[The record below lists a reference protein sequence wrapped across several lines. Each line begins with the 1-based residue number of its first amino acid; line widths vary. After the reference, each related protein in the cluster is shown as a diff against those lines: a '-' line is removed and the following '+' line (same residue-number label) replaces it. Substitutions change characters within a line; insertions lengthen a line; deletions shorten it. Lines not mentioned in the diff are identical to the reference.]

1 MTYFILWFNQFPVQI
16 SIQNFSKIHT
26 DLTLHFEKNQHNL
39 RDEQESLENF
49 SKSLFWCI
57 GKQTFPFGP
66 LFYYAVIY
74 TVNLSLLI
82 KMSILFISPVIK
94 LIDVTFLG
102 MFCFKKIFRL
112 LNIILCKV
120 HKIKYQRKMGAKF
133 VVM

>member
-1 MTYFILWFNQFPVQI
+1 MLFSYVLYHYRPDVTNRVFYHKLKDLMTDIRQNEYFGSVKALVGV
-16 SIQNFSKIHT
+16 
-26 DLTLHFEKNQHNL
+26 
-39 RDEQESLENF
+39 
-49 SKSLFWCI
+49 I
-57 GKQTFPFGP
+57 GKQSYPFGAH
-66 LFYYAVIY
+66 FYYTVIY
-74 TVNLSLLI
+74 TVDLSLLI